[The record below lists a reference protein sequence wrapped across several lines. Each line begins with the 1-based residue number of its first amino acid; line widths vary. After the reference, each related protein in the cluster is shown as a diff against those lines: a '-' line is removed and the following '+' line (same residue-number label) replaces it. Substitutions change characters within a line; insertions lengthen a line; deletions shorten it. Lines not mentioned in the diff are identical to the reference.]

1 MTKIFFKLMLSE
13 VLKSCKKYKKS
24 NTFKKTGIQAFIFH
38 LSLLG
43 IPSGNYD
50 FICQQ
55 QQGEGYSSI
64 DKIH

>member
-50 FICQQ
+50 FIC
-55 QQGEGYSSI
+55 
-64 DKIH
+64 